1 MGRKDTAIP
10 GYSWQVAANSLNTR
24 TFSPGEGEEESK
36 GGIYGRFIYLVTD
49 VEGGGGGGGGG
60 KRGKRPVRKFI
71 VLFISL
77 VASFIEFYL
86 LEERGGARGIFDFG
100 ENTRGYCTLPL
111 SFFFLSKK
119 YTRSLGLR
127 FDSIF
132 PPTIYY
138 YAYYATLFPRARSSF
153 LKERKKE
160 NNNIR
165 GKNEISLC
173 DLIYLSIY
181 LSTIRTNCDT
191 KLQISSQI
199 RHFRHRVAR
208 TSSFPPLLINHTS
221 IRLVNPGIPTP
232 LHTPRLCFIYHL
244 YRVIIVGRYRGSTA
258 EFCPLSP

>member
-49 VEGGGGGGGGG
+49 VEGGGGG
-60 KRGKRPVRKFI
+60 RRR
-71 VLFISL
+71 
-77 VASFIEFYL
+77 
-86 LEERGGARGIFDFG
+86 EEREKTRTKIYRFIYQPRGFLYRILPPRGTWRCARNIWFRREYPWVLYLTFVI
-100 ENTRGYCTLPL
+100 
-111 SFFFLSKK
+111 FLSLKEIH
-119 YTRSLGLR
+119 SIFGLR

-132 PPTIYY
+132 LPTIYY

-232 LHTPRLCFIYHL
+232 LHTPRLCFI
-244 YRVIIVGRYRGSTA
+244 
-258 EFCPLSP
+258 